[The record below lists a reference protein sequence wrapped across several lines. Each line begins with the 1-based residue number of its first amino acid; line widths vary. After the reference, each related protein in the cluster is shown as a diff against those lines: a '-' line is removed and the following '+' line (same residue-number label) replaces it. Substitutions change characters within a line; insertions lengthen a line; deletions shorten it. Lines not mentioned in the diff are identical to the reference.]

1 MKFEI
6 KHTFNCTPERLWE
19 LFEDAT
25 YEAKLAEASSA
36 AREVLERREEAGE
49 QIVRRKISSKR
60 SMPAPLTK
68 LIGGDQVSYE
78 QETRRKLNAE
88 VMTWRI
94 IPHVLQDRFKGS
106 GTTTVRATAGG
117 CERIITGDFTVSIP
131 LMGGKLEAQL
141 VEVIS
146 AGYDK
151 GAGVLREMLA
161 AG

>member
-1 MKFEI
+1 MPGI
-6 KHTFNCTPERLWE
+6 ADPEKRHRRPH
-19 LFEDAT
+19 
-25 YEAKLAEASSA
+25 SSP
-36 AREVLERREEAGE
+36 R
-49 QIVRRKISSKR
+49 Q
-60 SMPAPLTK
+60 
-68 LIGGDQVSYE
+68 
-78 QETRRKLNAE
+78 RRKLGAE